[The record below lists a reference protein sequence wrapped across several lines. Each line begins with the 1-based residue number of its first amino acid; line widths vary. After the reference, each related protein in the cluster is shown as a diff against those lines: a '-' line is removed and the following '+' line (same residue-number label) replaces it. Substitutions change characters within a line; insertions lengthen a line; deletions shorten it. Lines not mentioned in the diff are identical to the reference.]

1 MKNVTYTD
9 ILEVHDIK
17 VPNVTDVISPRME
30 QVIRKG
36 RYEASE
42 VRMLRKILRP
52 RDRVL
57 ELGAG
62 LGVVSTAAAM
72 VTGPERVVVVEAN
85 PNLIPIIS
93 ETHALNGVT
102 GVRVMNGV
110 GVGVPSTNE
119 ESMTFYLRKDFWAS
133 SLEAPHE
140 GESEHVTSVSVPKID
155 LNVVLKEHR
164 PSVFVLDIEGGELDL
179 LPSLDLSSCR
189 SVVIELHPKV
199 YQLDGIAR
207 CFDALRT
214 KGFAYDA
221 KQSRGGTVVV
231 FSRIKAP
238 AVPEMRVTAI
248 TCMKDE
254 GPFIIEWIAYHK
266 SIGVTDFLIFT
277 NHCSDG
283 TVEILDRLDELG
295 HVRHLP
301 NPSMGTESPRH
312 QPSALQYAP
321 HHREYKQAD
330 WIISMD
336 VDEFINVHVGDRTL
350 NALFDANKEANVIS
364 LCHLDFGCDGIEKYE
379 DRLIMEQMKGCSE
392 KFPSQRN
399 RRGIK
404 TLVKNSA
411 PPYQLANHRPV
422 FHDPENSD
430 IVWND
435 GGGNPFPM
443 NRRKGAHKGMPP
455 QNAYDHVQLNHYPT
469 RSVETYLTKVVKG
482 NVVAIDSFVGLDYWE
497 KRNGN
502 VDCDETIQPLV
513 PQTKAAMAELLADPV
528 LFDLHRKAVEY
539 HKAEINRLRSDDT
552 MNTLF
557 KDIMESHETTKAQA
571 GREEKSI

>member
-1 MKNVTYTD
+1 MENVTYTD
-9 ILEVHDIK
+9 VLEVHDIK
-17 VPNVTDVISPRME
+17 VPHVTDVISPRME

-42 VRMLRKILRP
+42 VRLLRKILRP

-62 LGVVSTAAAM
+62 IGVVSTAAAM
-72 VTGPERVVVVEAN
+72 VTGPDRVVVVEAN
-85 PNLIPIIS
+85 PNLMPIIS

-102 GVRVMNGV
+102 GVRVLNGV
-110 GVGVPSTNE
+110 GVSVPNDGTA
-119 ESMTFYLRKDFWAS
+119 TFYLREDFWAS

-140 GESEHVTSVSVPKID
+140 QETVQVTSVAVPKID
-155 LNVVLKEHR
+155 LNTILREHR

-179 LPSLDLSSCR
+179 LPGLDLSSCR

-207 CFDALRT
+207 CFDALRS

-238 AVPEMRVTAI
+238 AHPDTRVTAI

-254 GPFIIEWIAYHK
+254 GPFILEWIAYHK
-266 SIGVTDFLIFT
+266 TIGITDFLIFT

-283 TVEILDRLDELG
+283 TVEILDRLDALS

-350 NALFDANKEANVIS
+350 KSLFEAAKEANVIS
-364 LCHLDFGCDGIEKYE
+364 LCHLDFGCDGIEKYD
-379 DRLIMEQMKGCSE
+379 DRLVTEQMKGCAE
-392 KFPSQRN
+392 KFPSQPN

-404 TLVKNSA
+404 TFIKSSA
-411 PPYQLANHRPV
+411 PPYILSNHRPK
-422 FHDPENSD
+422 FLEPDSSD

-455 QNAYDHVQLNHYPT
+455 QNAYAQAQLNHYPV
-469 RSVETYLTKVVKG
+469 RSVETYLTKAAKG
-482 NVVAIDSFVGLDYWE
+482 NVIAIDSFVGLDYWE

-502 VDCDETIQPLV
+502 VDHDDTIQPLV
-513 PQTKAAMAELLADPV
+513 PQTKAAMAELMADPL
-528 LFDLHRKAVEY
+528 LFELHQKAVNY
-539 HKAEINRLRSDDT
+539 HKAEIDKLRADDT
-552 MNTLF
+552 MDTLC
-557 KDIMESHETTKAQA
+557 KDVIYSHNKTKADA
-571 GREEKSI
+571 GTKENSL